1 MALRA
6 LILRKKLDDK
16 RAALEAL
23 RAKDEELERREETLE
38 AAVAEAISD
47 EEMAAA
53 EGLVSEFDADKKAH
67 EDAKAT
73 LNAEIE
79 GLERDLADEEAQ
91 NPEPSGNPSGGDVPP
106 SARSNKHNNDTR
118 KDDMS
123 MSQRTVRG
131 FGRMDMQQRSAFV
144 AREDIKNFLQRV
156 REMGMDTRAVTGAQL
171 TIPDVML
178 ELLRENITD
187 YSKLVA
193 RVRYQP
199 VSGKARQN
207 IMGAV
212 PEGIWTEACGT
223 LNELEFGFSNVE
235 VDGYMVGGFIPIC
248 NATLEDSDLNL
259 AGEIMD
265 ALGRAIGYAVDKA
278 ILYGTGTK
286 MPMGV
291 VTRLAQTAKPAD
303 WTDTMPAWK
312 ALNASNVKKLA
323 LKTGKDF
330 FKQIVLAKSAAK
342 SKYSRGE
349 LTYVMNEATKDKLVA
364 EALEF
369 NAAGAIVSGINNTM
383 PVAGGAIITLDF
395 IPDDDIIFGYF
406 DLYLLA
412 ERAGATMEK
421 SEHVRFLQNQT
432 VFKGV
437 ARYDG
442 SPVIGDAFCIINVN
456 NTAPTTSVTFAPD
469 KANAVAEADKGAG
482 EG

>member
-16 RAALEAL
+16 RAALEEL
-23 RAKDEELERREETLE
+23 RAKDEELEQREKTLE
-38 AAVAEAISD
+38 DAVAEAAT
-47 EEMAAA
+47 EEDMAAA

-67 EDAKAT
+67 EDAKT
-73 LNAEIE
+73 KLNAEIDE
-79 GLERDLADEEAQ
+79 LERDLATEEAKS
-91 NPEPSGNPSGGDVPP
+91 PEPSGTPNGGNEPP
-106 SARSNKHNNDTR
+106 SARSNNPNNDNR
-118 KDDMS
+118 KDDTS

-144 AREDIKNFLQRV
+144 AREDVKDFLQRV

-193 RVRYQP
+193 RVNYKP

-212 PEGIWTEACGT
+212 PEGIWTEAVGT
-223 LNELEFGFSNVE
+223 LNELEFGFSQVE
-235 VDGYMVGGFIPIC
+235 VDGYMVGGFIPIY
-248 NATLEDSDLNL
+248 NATAEDSDLNL

-265 ALGRAIGYAVDKA
+265 ALNRAIGYALDKA

-291 VTRLAQTAKPAD
+291 VPRLAQAAKPSD
-303 WTDTMPAWK
+303 WPANAPAWK
-312 ALNASNVKKLA
+312 ALNTSNVKKLA
-323 LKTGKDF
+323 VKTGKDF
-330 FKQIVLAKSAAK
+330 FKQILLAKSAAK
-342 SKYSRGE
+342 AKYSRGE
-349 LTYVMNEATKDKLVA
+349 LTFVMNEATKDKLVA

-383 PVAGGAIITLDF
+383 PVTGGAIITLDF
-395 IPDDDIIFGYF
+395 VPDDDIIFGYF

-442 SPVIGDAFCIINVN
+442 APVIGEAFGVLNVN
-456 NTAPTTSVTFAPD
+456 NTAPTTSVNFAPD